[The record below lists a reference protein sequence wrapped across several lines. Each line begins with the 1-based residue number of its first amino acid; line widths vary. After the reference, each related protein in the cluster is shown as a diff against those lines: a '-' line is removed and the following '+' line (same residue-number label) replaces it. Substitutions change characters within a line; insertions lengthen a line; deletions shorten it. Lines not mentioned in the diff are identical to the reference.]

1 MKFLRIIIAT
11 LLAAICTYTAS
22 LAGPFE
28 FEFEEIAPSVWTGI
42 RKESSLYPVVGNTTF
57 VIGEKGVVVFD
68 GGHVP
73 AMAEQIIEKIR
84 SITSAPVTHVII
96 SHWHGD
102 HNFGIF
108 RFAEEFPNVQFVA
121 HRFTDAA
128 MQSAKID
135 YISGYASFTEKRLPN
150 YVKQL
155 ETGKRLNGEPLDAD
169 RRKAFE
175 GIVKHGAKIGSE
187 FKRVKLTLPNV
198 TFETNLTIKLGAR
211 KIELLYLGDGNTAG
225 DIVMWLPS
233 DKIVATGDLV
243 VLPSPYAFNVPPR
256 KWASTLSKLNALGYA
271 KLVPGHGQ
279 TQTDTKYVDLIIETA
294 TSIADQR
301 DTLIAQ
307 DVSHEDI
314 KAKLDFST
322 FETRFT
328 NNDAY
333 RGIYYNIWFE
343 GPLRSA
349 AIKELS
355 GEPMV
360 KLEPRK
366 NK

>member
-1 MKFLRIIIAT
+1 MKVLRITIAT
-11 LLAAICTYTAS
+11 LLTAICTHTIS
-22 LAGPFE
+22 LAGPFK
-28 FEFEEIAPSVWTGI
+28 FEFEEIAPGVWTGI
-42 RKESSLYPVVGNTTF
+42 RQESSLYPVVGNTTF

-73 AMAEQIIEKIR
+73 AMADQIIEKVR
-84 SITSAPVTHVII
+84 SLTTAPVTHVII

-135 YISGYASFTEKRLPN
+135 YILGYASFTQERLPD

-155 ETGKRLNGEPLDAD
+155 ETGKRLNGEPLDAG

-175 GIVKHGAKIGSE
+175 DIVRHGAEIGSE
-187 FKRVKLTLPNV
+187 FKRVKLTLPNI
-198 TFETNLTIKLGAR
+198 TFDTNLTIKVGAR
-211 KIELLYLGDGNTAG
+211 KIEILYLGDGNTEG

-233 DKIVATGDLV
+233 QRIVATGDLV
-243 VLPSPYAFNVPPR
+243 VFPSPYAFNVPPR
-256 KWASTLSKLNALGYA
+256 KWANTLTKLNALGYT

-279 TQTDTKYVDLIIETA
+279 TQSGTKYVDLIIETA

-301 DTLIAQ
+301 DALIAQ
-307 DVSHEDI
+307 GVSHEEI
-314 KAKLDFST
+314 AAQLDFSD
-322 FETRFT
+322 FETKFT
-328 NNDAY
+328 NGDSE
-333 RGIYYNIWFE
+333 RETYYKIWFE

-366 NK
+366 K